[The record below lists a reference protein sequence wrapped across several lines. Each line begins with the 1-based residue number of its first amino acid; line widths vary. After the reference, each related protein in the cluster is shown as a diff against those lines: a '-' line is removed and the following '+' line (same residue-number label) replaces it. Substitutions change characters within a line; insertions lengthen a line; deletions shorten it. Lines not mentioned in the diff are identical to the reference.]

1 MILKKTKRPSITN
14 QKQIYPVALT
24 RYKFITACS
33 YEAAVK
39 LANRRYSK
47 QYHIKVYRGVCDGDN

>member
-1 MILKKTKRPSITN
+1 MILKKTKTTTITN

-24 RYKFITACS
+24 RYKFITARS

-39 LANRRYSK
+39 LANKKYSK
-47 QYHIKVYRGVCDGDN
+47 RYHIKVYKGVCDGDN